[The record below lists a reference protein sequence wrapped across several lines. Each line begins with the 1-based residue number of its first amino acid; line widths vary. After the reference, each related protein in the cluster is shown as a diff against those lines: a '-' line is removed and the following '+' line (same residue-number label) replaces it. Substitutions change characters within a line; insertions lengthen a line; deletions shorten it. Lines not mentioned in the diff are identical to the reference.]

1 MLKYSLTLIFTLSIY
16 SINIFSQ
23 TYLDL
28 AWSDEITEIKSDY
41 NTPLIGLFSK
51 HYIEYYE
58 SKFSDEIFIYE
69 THHFKSIINNN
80 IDEINNEIIIPKLNI
95 LEVSDV
101 KAKIISNESIKL
113 YDFQS
118 IKSFKDDSLSN
129 DNFTVYE
136 LPEIKQNDIIEVMYT
151 VKKNYNFNGSKNIQE
166 SYPILSADFI
176 LIQDNLTSNIK
187 VYNAK
192 NYKIKDT
199 LISGKN
205 AKFINFSKIKESIN
219 EQYATPIANKLKV
232 SYQCYSE
239 QDNSTQNEYWGNL
252 VTNVSELF
260 FPKSINKKAEELL
273 KEIKNGYVTIPWN
286 ELKIANSIDTY
297 IKKNFIISDKKDQ
310 KLNNIDH
317 ILEQKES
324 NDFSIIQVY
333 TQLLKLAEIEYEIA
347 ISCNRF
353 YLKFDP
359 DFFDPNQLREFLI
372 YIPKSNVYISPNR
385 IEYRAT
391 EAPDDLTGNY
401 AMFIDKNLD
410 YYFSEIIL
418 ENKGFSEIN
427 KDIKINISRNLKKSI
442 INEKRYFTGYWG
454 ILNRNYVFLSENEK
468 TDFLIDYFTISGLND
483 KKIIKYKINNYD
495 IDYNFKNEPL
505 EITSKL
511 ETKDLI
517 SRVNGKILLNVGKVI
532 GLQSNLFKE
541 VERVNPIEI
550 NFPNEYSYEIEF
562 LIPKGYKV
570 LTIDNMI
577 KDRKY
582 ISVDGNVTAQ
592 FKSSANIVNNK
603 LTITISEY
611 YKSFKYEKN
620 RYTEFR
626 DVINTA
632 AEFYE
637 SNIELEKN

>member
-129 DNFTVYE
+129 DNFIVYE

-570 LTIDNMI
+570 LTIDNLI

-603 LTITISEY
+603 LTIKISEY

-620 RYTEFR
+620 RYNEFR

>member
-1 MLKYSLTLIFTLSIY
+1 M
-16 SINIFSQ
+16 
-23 TYLDL
+23 
-28 AWSDEITEIKSDY
+28 
-41 NTPLIGLFSK
+41 
-51 HYIEYYE
+51 
-58 SKFSDEIFIYE
+58 
-69 THHFKSIINNN
+69 
-80 IDEINNEIIIPKLNI
+80 
-95 LEVSDV
+95 
-101 KAKIISNESIKL
+101 
-113 YDFQS
+113 
-118 IKSFKDDSLSN
+118 
-129 DNFTVYE
+129 
-136 LPEIKQNDIIEVMYT
+136 
-151 VKKNYNFNGSKNIQE
+151 
-166 SYPILSADFI
+166 
-176 LIQDNLTSNIK
+176 
-187 VYNAK
+187 
-192 NYKIKDT
+192 
-199 LISGKN
+199 
-205 AKFINFSKIKESIN
+205 
-219 EQYATPIANKLKV
+219 
-232 SYQCYSE
+232 
-239 QDNSTQNEYWGNL
+239 

-570 LTIDNMI
+570 LAIDNFI

-603 LTITISEY
+603 LTIKISEY

-620 RYTEFR
+620 RYNEFR

>member
-95 LEVSDV
+95 LEVLDV

-118 IKSFKDDSLSN
+118 IESFKDDSLSN
-129 DNFTVYE
+129 DNFIVYE

-219 EQYATPIANKLKV
+219 EQYATAIANKLKV

-427 KDIKINISRNLKKSI
+427 KNIKINISKNLKKSI

-550 NFPNEYSYEIEF
+550 NFPNEYFYEIEF

-570 LTIDNMI
+570 LTIDNLI

-603 LTITISEY
+603 LTIKISEY

-620 RYTEFR
+620 RYNEFR

>member
-129 DNFTVYE
+129 DNFIVYE

-562 LIPKGYKV
+562 LIPKRYKV
-570 LTIDNMI
+570 LTIDNLI

-603 LTITISEY
+603 LTIKISEY

-620 RYTEFR
+620 RYNEFR

-637 SNIELEKN
+637 SNIKLEKN

>member
-129 DNFTVYE
+129 DNFIVYE
-136 LPEIKQNDIIEVMYT
+136 LPEIRQNDIIEVMYT

-297 IKKNFIISDKKDQ
+297 IKKKFIISDKKDQ

-495 IDYNFKNEPL
+495 VDYNFKNEPL

-570 LTIDNMI
+570 LTIDNLI

-603 LTITISEY
+603 LTIKISEY

-620 RYTEFR
+620 RYNEFR

>member
-23 TYLDL
+23 TYLDI

-118 IKSFKDDSLSN
+118 IESFKDDSLSN
-129 DNFTVYE
+129 DNFIVYE

-427 KDIKINISRNLKKSI
+427 KNIKINISKNLKKSI

-570 LTIDNMI
+570 LTIDNLI

-592 FKSSANIVNNK
+592 FKSSANIVSNK
-603 LTITISEY
+603 LTIKISEY

>member
-101 KAKIISNESIKL
+101 KAKIISNESIKI

-129 DNFTVYE
+129 DNFIVYE

-483 KKIIKYKINNYD
+483 KKIIKYQINNYD

-570 LTIDNMI
+570 LTIDNLI

-603 LTITISEY
+603 LTIKISEY

-620 RYTEFR
+620 RYNEFR

>member
-1 MLKYSLTLIFTLSIY
+1 MLKYSLTLIFTLSVY

-23 TYLDL
+23 TYLDI

-95 LEVSDV
+95 LEVLDV

-118 IKSFKDDSLSN
+118 IESFKDDSLSN
-129 DNFTVYE
+129 DNFIVYE

-333 TQLLKLAEIEYEIA
+333 TQLLKLAEIEYEIV

-427 KDIKINISRNLKKSI
+427 KNIKINISKNLKKSI

-468 TDFLIDYFTISGLND
+468 TDFLMDYFTISGLND

-570 LTIDNMI
+570 LTIDNLI
-577 KDRKY
+577 KERKY
-582 ISVDGNVTAQ
+582 ISVDGNITAQ
-592 FKSSANIVNNK
+592 FKSSANIVSNK
-603 LTITISEY
+603 LIIKISEY

>member
-118 IKSFKDDSLSN
+118 IESFKDDSLSN
-129 DNFTVYE
+129 DNFIVYE
-136 LPEIKQNDIIEVMYT
+136 LPEIKQNDIIEIMYT

-517 SRVNGKILLNVGKVI
+517 SRVMGKILLNVGKVI

-570 LTIDNMI
+570 LTIDNLI

-603 LTITISEY
+603 LTIKISEY

-620 RYTEFR
+620 RYNEFR

>member
-80 IDEINNEIIIPKLNI
+80 IDEINNEIIIPRLNI

-468 TDFLIDYFTISGLND
+468 TNFLIDYFTISGLND

-505 EITSKL
+505 EIISKL

-603 LTITISEY
+603 LTIKISEY

-620 RYTEFR
+620 RYNEFR

-637 SNIELEKN
+637 SNIKLEKN

>member
-129 DNFTVYE
+129 DNFIVYE

-310 KLNNIDH
+310 KLNNIDY

-427 KDIKINISRNLKKSI
+427 KNIKINISKNLKKSI

-570 LTIDNMI
+570 LTIDNLI

-603 LTITISEY
+603 LTIKISEY

-620 RYTEFR
+620 RYNEFR

>member
-101 KAKIISNESIKL
+101 KAKIISNESIKI

-129 DNFTVYE
+129 DNFIVYE

-176 LIQDNLTSNIK
+176 LIQDNLISNIK

-359 DFFDPNQLREFLI
+359 DFFGPNQLREFLI

-468 TDFLIDYFTISGLND
+468 TDFLIDYFTTSGLND
-483 KKIIKYKINNYD
+483 KKILKYQINNYD

-505 EITSKL
+505 EIISKL
-511 ETKDLI
+511 ETKNLI

-532 GLQSNLFKE
+532 GLQSNLFE
-541 VERVNPIEI
+541 EAERVNPIEI

-570 LTIDNMI
+570 LTIDNLI

-603 LTITISEY
+603 LTIKISEY

-620 RYTEFR
+620 RYNEFR

>member
-113 YDFQS
+113 YDFQL

-129 DNFTVYE
+129 DNFIVYE

-483 KKIIKYKINNYD
+483 KKIIKYQINNYD

-570 LTIDNMI
+570 LTIDNLI

-603 LTITISEY
+603 LTIKISEY

-620 RYTEFR
+620 RYNEFR

>member
-129 DNFTVYE
+129 DNFIVYE
-136 LPEIKQNDIIEVMYT
+136 LPEIKQNDIIEIMYT

-372 YIPKSNVYISPNR
+372 YIPKSNAYISPNR

-570 LTIDNMI
+570 LTIDNLI

-603 LTITISEY
+603 LTIKISEY

-620 RYTEFR
+620 RYNEFR

>member
-129 DNFTVYE
+129 DNFIVYE
-136 LPEIKQNDIIEVMYT
+136 LPEIRQNDIIEVMYT

-483 KKIIKYKINNYD
+483 KKIIKYQINNYD

-517 SRVNGKILLNVGKVI
+517 SRVMGKILLNVGKVI

-570 LTIDNMI
+570 LTIDNLI

-603 LTITISEY
+603 LTIKISEY

-620 RYTEFR
+620 RYNEFR

>member
-129 DNFTVYE
+129 DNFIVYE

-176 LIQDNLTSNIK
+176 LIQDNLTSKIK

-205 AKFINFSKIKESIN
+205 AKFINFSKIKESVN

-418 ENKGFSEIN
+418 ENKNFSKIN

-468 TDFLIDYFTISGLND
+468 TDFLIDYFTTSGLND
-483 KKIIKYKINNYD
+483 KKILKYQINNYD

-570 LTIDNMI
+570 LTIDNLI

-603 LTITISEY
+603 LTIKISEY

-620 RYTEFR
+620 RYNEFR

>member
-95 LEVSDV
+95 LEVLDV

-118 IKSFKDDSLSN
+118 IESFKDDSLSN
-129 DNFTVYE
+129 DNFIVYE

-219 EQYATPIANKLKV
+219 EQYATAIANKLKV

-427 KDIKINISRNLKKSI
+427 KNIKINISKNLKKSI

-517 SRVNGKILLNVGKVI
+517 SRVNGKIMLNVGKVI

-550 NFPNEYSYEIEF
+550 NFPNEYFYEIEF

-570 LTIDNMI
+570 LTIDNLI

-603 LTITISEY
+603 LTIKISEY

-620 RYTEFR
+620 RYNEFR

>member
-483 KKIIKYKINNYD
+483 KKIIKYQINNYD

-603 LTITISEY
+603 LTIKISEY

-620 RYTEFR
+620 RYNEFR

-637 SNIELEKN
+637 SNIKLEKN

>member
-129 DNFTVYE
+129 DNFIVYE

-517 SRVNGKILLNVGKVI
+517 SRVMGKILLNVGKVI

-570 LTIDNMI
+570 LTIDNLI

-603 LTITISEY
+603 LTIKISEY

-620 RYTEFR
+620 RYNEFR